1 MNMNLNKKT
10 ITIILLSVALSS
22 CGVKKNAVKNK
33 TDRTLTESTE
43 SITKRVGDTVTYTVP
58 KIVLKDTTIYT
69 VNRQGTTLKT
79 SYNSQGQISQID
91 CFASMIEEITKSNRL
106 LVEAIKEKDKIKEE
120 TFNPQYFIYS
130 LSVLVLIV
138 LIGFIYINNKITKI
152 KL

>member
-1 MNMNLNKKT
+1 MNKKT
-10 ITIILLSVALSS
+10 LLAITLAIALTS
-22 CGVKKNAVKNK
+22 CGIKKNAIKTK
-33 TDRTLTESTE
+33 TDRTLTENTE
-43 SITKRVGDTVTYTVP
+43 TTTKRIGDTVTYTVP

-106 LVEAIKEKDKIKEE
+106 LVEAIKEKDKEKEE

-130 LSVLVLIV
+130 LAVLVLIV
-138 LIGFIYINNKITKI
+138 LLGFIYTNNKITKI

>member
-1 MNMNLNKKT
+1 MNKKT
-10 ITIILLSVALSS
+10 LLAITLAIALTS
-22 CGVKKNAVKNK
+22 CGIKKNAIKTK
-33 TDRTLTESTE
+33 TDRTLTENTE
-43 SITKRVGDTVTYTVP
+43 TTTKRIGDTVTYTVP

-106 LVEAIKEKDKIKEE
+106 LVEAIKEKDKEKEE

-130 LSVLVLIV
+130 LAVLVLIV
-138 LIGFIYINNKITKI
+138 LLGFIYINNKITKI

>member
-1 MNMNLNKKT
+1 MMNKKT
-10 ITIILLSVALSS
+10 ITIAMLILLFYS
-22 CGVKKNAVKNK
+22 CGIKKNAIKTK

-43 SITKRVGDTVTYTVP
+43 TTAKRVGDTVTYTVP

-106 LVEAIKEKDKIKEE
+106 LVEAIKEKDKEKEE
-120 TFNPQYFIYS
+120 TFNPQYFVYS
-130 LSVLVLIV
+130 LAVLVLIV
-138 LIGFIYINNKITKI
+138 LLGFIYINNKITKI
-152 KL
+152 K

>member
-1 MNMNLNKKT
+1 MMNKKT
-10 ITIILLSVALSS
+10 ITIILLSIALSS
-22 CGVKKNAVKNK
+22 CGIKKNAVKNK

-79 SYNSQGQISQID
+79 SYNSKGQISQID

-106 LVEAIKEKDKIKEE
+106 LVEAIKEKDKTKEE
-120 TFNPQYFIYS
+120 TFNPKYFIYS
-130 LSVLVLIV
+130 LAVLVLIV

>member
-1 MNMNLNKKT
+1 MMNKKT

-22 CGVKKNAVKNK
+22 CGIKKNAVKNK

-106 LVEAIKEKDKIKEE
+106 LVEAIKEKDKEKEE
-120 TFNPQYFIYS
+120 NFNPQYFIYS
-130 LSVLVLIV
+130 LAVLVLIV
-138 LIGFIYINNKITKI
+138 LLGFVYINNKITKI
-152 KL
+152 K

>member
-1 MNMNLNKKT
+1 MMNKKT
-10 ITIILLSVALSS
+10 LLAITLSIALTS
-22 CGVKKNAVKNK
+22 CGIKKSAVKTK

-43 SITKRVGDTVTYTVP
+43 TTTKRVGDTVTYTVP

-106 LVEAIKEKDKIKEE
+106 LVEAIKEKDKEKEE

-130 LSVLVLIV
+130 LAVLVLIV
-138 LIGFIYINNKITKI
+138 LLGFVYINNKITKI
-152 KL
+152 K

>member
-1 MNMNLNKKT
+1 MNKKT
-10 ITIILLSVALSS
+10 LLLITLSIALTS
-22 CGVKKNAVKNK
+22 CGIKKNAVKTK
-33 TDRTLTESTE
+33 IDRTLTESTE
-43 SITKRVGDTVTYTVP
+43 TTTKRIGDTVTYTVP

-106 LVEAIKEKDKIKEE
+106 LVEAIKEKDKEKEE

-130 LSVLVLIV
+130 LAVLVLIV
-138 LIGFIYINNKITKI
+138 FLGFIYINNKITKI
-152 KL
+152 K

>member
-1 MNMNLNKKT
+1 MNKKT
-10 ITIILLSVALSS
+10 LLAITLAIALTS
-22 CGVKKNAVKNK
+22 CGIKKNALKTK

-43 SITKRVGDTVTYTVP
+43 TTTKRVGDTVTYTVP

-79 SYNSQGQISQID
+79 SYNSQGQISKID

-106 LVEAIKEKDKIKEE
+106 LVEAIKEKDKEKEE

-130 LSVLVLIV
+130 LAVLVFIV
-138 LIGFIYINNKITKI
+138 LLGFVYINNKITKI
-152 KL
+152 K

>member
-1 MNMNLNKKT
+1 ML
-10 ITIILLSVALSS
+10 ILLFYS
-22 CGVKKNAVKNK
+22 CGIKKNAIKTK

-43 SITKRVGDTVTYTVP
+43 TTAKRVGDTVTYTVP

-106 LVEAIKEKDKIKEE
+106 LVEAIKEKDKEKEE
-120 TFNPQYFIYS
+120 TFNPQYFVYS
-130 LSVLVLIV
+130 LAVLVLIV
-138 LIGFIYINNKITKI
+138 LLGFIYINNKITKI
-152 KL
+152 K

>member
-22 CGVKKNAVKNK
+22 CGIKKNAVKNK

>member
-1 MNMNLNKKT
+1 MNKKT
-10 ITIILLSVALSS
+10 LLAITLAIALTS
-22 CGVKKNAVKNK
+22 CGIKKNAVKTK

-43 SITKRVGDTVTYTVP
+43 TTTKRVGDTVRYTVP

-106 LVEAIKEKDKIKEE
+106 LVEAIKEKDKEKEE

-130 LSVLVLIV
+130 LVVLVLIV
-138 LIGFIYINNKITKI
+138 LLGFVYINNKITKI
-152 KL
+152 K